1 MDANR
6 TAMQLPRLDDSNF
19 EFWRQSVQLIASAMK
34 ITKYVT
40 EKTTIANIANDD
52 DRKAT
57 FLLTNA
63 MLLSMSDKA
72 RRIATGAGGDSNLQ
86 PFEMMERLETH
97 YLPTTTSSDIQLRR
111 QLYRMRYTND
121 KVIEVFANE
130 IRSLVN
136 RINSA
141 EKKRVAAKGG
151 ESSFIGDRDMI
162 AVLVMSLPN
171 EYDMVVTLIEK
182 EGDYTFEK
190 AVELVRTREQRLKSG
205 SGESSSANAVQTGG
219 KKFPPC
225 DVCGRNGHSAARCFQ
240 NGNRRG
246 AQRGGRRGRGW
257 GCQKAEAKEVE
268 VEELDGFPVNFLP
281 AENDKYGDPNEI
293 KNLFRRGNEEMVLL
307 TLPNDQLWIVI
318 DSGCSIHVCGA
329 AFAKYMSEW
338 HDGPEVTVR
347 VADGNPHISKRY
359 GTFRARVE
367 TANGA
372 RNLVIRDVLFV
383 EPIQSMLVSVSKL
396 CRGGYSVDFHGNR
409 CTLRDSQ
416 GQTLEVLKKA
426 QENLFRLPL
435 TSGNSQKRP
444 DDADDVDG
452 NKSDRLPKKENNSI
466 VAFFSKTTSEN
477 IRAWH
482 YSLGHPGIGMMT
494 SLSNNGKIPKF
505 NRSDIAEVVTK
516 CPYCNVAKARALP
529 VPDQSENRVTKIME
543 RIHCDAVTKL
553 PATFGRK
560 MGFSLIVDE
569 FSKFIDVKLITHK
582 NETQD
587 HIKEFVAKM
596 AAHGHRV
603 GKL

>member
-72 RRIATGAGGDSNLQ
+72 RRIATGAGGDSDLQ

-111 QLYRMRYTND
+111 QLYTMRYTND

-205 SGESSSANAVQTGG
+205 GGESSSANAVQTGG

-257 GCQKAEAKEVE
+257 GRQKAEAKEVK

-293 KNLFRRGNEEMVLL
+293 KNLFRRENEEMVLL

-347 VADGNPHISKRY
+347 VADGSPHISKRY
-359 GTFRARVE
+359 GTFRA
-367 TANGA
+367 
-372 RNLVIRDVLFV
+372 
-383 EPIQSMLVSVSKL
+383 
-396 CRGGYSVDFHGNR
+396 
-409 CTLRDSQ
+409 
-416 GQTLEVLKKA
+416 
-426 QENLFRLPL
+426 
-435 TSGNSQKRP
+435 
-444 DDADDVDG
+444 
-452 NKSDRLPKKENNSI
+452 
-466 VAFFSKTTSEN
+466 
-477 IRAWH
+477 
-482 YSLGHPGIGMMT
+482 
-494 SLSNNGKIPKF
+494 
-505 NRSDIAEVVTK
+505 
-516 CPYCNVAKARALP
+516 
-529 VPDQSENRVTKIME
+529 
-543 RIHCDAVTKL
+543 
-553 PATFGRK
+553 
-560 MGFSLIVDE
+560 
-569 FSKFIDVKLITHK
+569 
-582 NETQD
+582 
-587 HIKEFVAKM
+587 
-596 AAHGHRV
+596 
-603 GKL
+603 